1 MKLNSRERIGGK
13 IKRSYN
19 MNIPFN
25 RVMEVGETPKESKED
40 LERLRES
47 IDLVNLSLEIEEL
60 TAELDQIY
68 ERKVKRYSHE

>member
-1 MKLNSRERIGGK
+1 
-13 IKRSYN
+13 

-25 RVMEVGETPKESKED
+25 RVMEVGETPMESKGD
-40 LERLRES
+40 LERIRDS
-47 IDLVNLSLEIEEL
+47 IDLVNLLLEIEKL